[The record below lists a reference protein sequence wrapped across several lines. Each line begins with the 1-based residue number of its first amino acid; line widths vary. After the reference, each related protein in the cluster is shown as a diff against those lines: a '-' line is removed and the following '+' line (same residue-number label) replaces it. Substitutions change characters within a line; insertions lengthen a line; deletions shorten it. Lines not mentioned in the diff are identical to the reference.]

1 MKNLALFLLGV
12 GYKKILHFLRLD
24 SRELIQAVFLK
35 RSLGGILVVG
45 GGIISKYP
53 LFLSEN
59 KFKIKFKHTILK
71 VKEPVS
77 KISLRRIFLIDL
89 IHALHK
95 RTKRH

>member
-45 GGIISKYP
+45 GNY
-53 LFLSEN
+53 
-59 KFKIKFKHTILK
+59 FKIPLT
-71 VKEPVS
+71 
-77 KISLRRIFLIDL
+77 SLR
-89 IHALHK
+89 K
-95 RTKRH
+95 